1 MGATDI
7 HWDAEEMGLMF
18 SRIRF
23 DRNCIFAAVATLTAV
38 LSLTVATVVRAGNAA
53 PDATPT
59 GTESVLYSF
68 GVGPTGTTCNTKFE
82 DGADPKGS
90 LTYVAATGL
99 LFGRTSTTTKQ
110 GDGTVFQINPDGTG
124 YVVDHTFM
132 GAKSDGNDPRHN
144 AMTLVGTTLY
154 GTTLTGGKNNN
165 GTIFSINDDGGG
177 YSSPPLFDFPK
188 SATGNKGDQ
197 PHSCFVAV
205 GSVLYGMTSEGG
217 KHGGL
222 TGDGTIF
229 SFDTSSST
237 YTRLYSFNGKNGSDP
252 HGQLILDPNGTTFY
266 GMTRTGGK
274 ADVGVVFSFDAAKN
288 KFKVLQNFRC
298 PGNATPQCIDS
309 VNGATPDHGTLV
321 QSGTTLFGLT
331 TAGGNFGFGAL
342 FSVNTDGSHFKILH
356 NFGNSTNDGVNP
368 FGSLLLN
375 GTTLYG
381 TTQLGGNKGNG
392 TVFQIDTTGN
402 NYSRIY
408 DFQIGSDA
416 KNPIDDVI
424 LLNNMLYGM
433 AEKGGQC
440 GNGAIFAIALP

>member
-1 MGATDI
+1 
-7 HWDAEEMGLMF
+7 MF

-38 LSLTVATVVRAGNAA
+38 LSLTLASAARADNAA
-53 PDATPT
+53 PDPATT

-68 GVGPTGTTCNTKFE
+68 GVAGGTSCSSKIN

-99 LFGRTSTTTKQ
+99 LFGTTSTTTKGT
-110 GDGTVFQINPDGTG
+110 GDGTIFQINPDGTG
-124 YVVDHTFM
+124 YLVDNFFA
-132 GAKSDGNDPRHN
+132 GAKTDGNDPRNN

-165 GTIFSINDDGGG
+165 GTIFSINDEGTG
-177 YSSPPLFDFPK
+177 YSSPPLFDFAK
-188 SATGNKGDQ
+188 SASGNKGDQ
-197 PHSCFVAV
+197 PYSCFVAV
-205 GSVLYGMTSEGG
+205 GSVLYGMTAEGG
-217 KHGGL
+217 KHGGV

-237 YTRLYSFNGKNGSDP
+237 YTRLYSFGGGKGSDP

-274 ADVGVVFSFDAAKN
+274 SDVGVVFSFDTKKN
-288 KFKVLQNFRC
+288 KYKVLQNFRC
-298 PGNATPQCIDS
+298 PGNSTPQCVDN

-331 TAGGNFGFGAL
+331 TAGGNFGFGTL
-342 FSVNTDGSHFKILH
+342 FSINTDGSHFKILH
-356 NFGNSTNDGVNP
+356 NFGNPATTDGVNP
-368 FGSLLLN
+368 FGSLMLN

-381 TTQLGGNKGNG
+381 TTQLGGSKNNG
-392 TVFQIDTTGN
+392 TVFQIDTTGD
-402 NYSRIY
+402 NYARIY
-408 DFQIGSDA
+408 DFQNGSDA
-416 KNPIDDVI
+416 MNPIDNVI
-424 LLNNMLYGM
+424 LLNNTLYGTT
-433 AEKGGQC
+433 ENGGLC

>member
-1 MGATDI
+1 
-7 HWDAEEMGLMF
+7 MF

-23 DRNCIFAAVATLTAV
+23 DRNCIFVAVAALTAV
-38 LSLTVATVVRAGNAA
+38 LSLTLAPATRAGNAA
-53 PDATPT
+53 PDPAPT
-59 GTESVLYSF
+59 GSETVLYSF
-68 GVGPTGTTCNTKFE
+68 GVAGGSTCSKTN

-90 LTYVAATGL
+90 LTYVPATGL
-99 LFGRTSTTTKQ
+99 LFGTTSTTTKGN
-110 GDGTVFQINPDGTG
+110 GDGTIFQINPDGTG
-124 YVVDHTFM
+124 YKVDNFFA
-132 GAKSDGNDPRHN
+132 GAKTDGNDPRNN

-154 GTTLTGGKNNN
+154 GTTLAGGKNSN
-165 GTIFSINDDGGG
+165 GTIFSINEEGTG
-177 YSSPPLFDFPK
+177 YSSPPLFNFAQ

-197 PHSCFVAV
+197 PFSCFVNV

-217 KHGGL
+217 KHGGV

-229 SFDTSSST
+229 SFDTSDST
-237 YTRLYSFNGKNGSDP
+237 YTRLFSFGGKQGSDP

-274 ADVGVVFSFDAAKN
+274 SDVGVVFSFDIAK
-288 KFKVLQNFRC
+288 KKYKVLQNFRC

-321 QSGTTLFGLT
+321 QSGSTLFGLT

-356 NFGNSTNDGVNP
+356 SFGSSTNDGVNP

-381 TTQLGGNKGNG
+381 TTQTGGNKNNG
-392 TVFQIDTTGN
+392 TVFQIDTTGD

-408 DFQIGSDA
+408 DFQNGSDA
-416 KNPIDDVI
+416 KNPIDNVI
-424 LLNNMLYGM
+424 LLNNTLYGTT
-433 AEKGGQC
+433 ENGGQC
-440 GNGAIFAIALP
+440 GDGAIFAIVLP